1 MKEIPEHECKRCF
14 IGITNPYQIEKE
26 RCHDCLIFELGEES
40 VYSQREKLKEL
51 GLNKHKLKGEEK
63 EE

>member
-1 MKEIPEHECKRCF
+1 MTEIPKHECKRCF
-14 IGITNPYQIEKE
+14 IGITNPYQIKMG
-26 RCHDCLIFELGEES
+26 RCHECLIFELGEES
-40 VYSQREKLKEL
+40 VYIQREKLKEL